1 MSERIFRIAID
12 GPSGAGKS
20 TIAKAVAKRL
30 GIDYID
36 TGAMYRAIGLK
47 MLAKGLPMEESPAL
61 TKMLAE
67 TEIDFDR
74 GNVFLDGE
82 IVNDR
87 IRTQEVSKAASDCS
101 ALGMVRTKLVELQ
114 RKMGQAKSVIMDGR
128 DIGTVV
134 LPEAELKIFLTASA
148 QARARRRL
156 LELESKGVA
165 SSFEEVLQDIEY
177 RDVQDSSRAA
187 APLKAAEDAVLVDT
201 SELDF
206 EQSLALLA
214 ELVVTRLAPEGER
227 EK

>member
-30 GIDYID
+30 CIDYID
-36 TGAMYRAIGLK
+36 TGAMYRAIGL
-47 MLAKGLPMEESPAL
+47 
-61 TKMLAE
+61 KMLAE

-128 DIGTVV
+128 DIGTNV
-134 LPEAELKIFLTASA
+134 LTDAEYKYFLTATA
-148 QARARRRL
+148 EERARRRHREL
-156 LELESKGVA
+156 LDKGQE
-165 SSFEEVLQDIEY
+165 SSFEEVLEQIVQ
-177 RDVQDSSRAA
+177 RDYNDSNRALN
-187 APLKAAEDAVLVDT
+187 PLRRADDAEEIDSTDMTVDQVVDYICGKV
-201 SELDF
+201 EL
-206 EQSLALLA
+206 
-214 ELVVTRLAPEGER
+214 
-227 EK
+227 K